1 MPLSAS
7 VLGGLI
13 KTEILA
19 IETNP
24 ILNSVELTNFSNAIA
39 NAVVAHI
46 TTAGVVN
53 PGIPVTGSLGAGVTS
68 GPGTI
73 S

>member
-1 MPLSAS
+1 MLDAT

-13 KTEILA
+13 KIQILA

-24 ILNSVELTNFSNAIA
+24 ILNTIELTNFCNAIA
-39 NAVVAHI
+39 TAVVTHI